1 LSLIVLRADVKMSN
15 KISIVLVGGILI
27 AVVIGAMTGYF
38 VRANEQSTLM
48 ADLEKAK
55 ESKSMLEQELKAV
68 VVAIP
73 FKTQTGQMAHDVWLL
88 IAPLQNGKYA
98 LAIRAQ
104 GLEQNGAYIVEVVTK
119 AGQMQTVPI
128 AASAADSEFLPDQ
141 HGNGL
146 YWVVLD
152 SDPRVTFERVLL
164 LFLPDMQMQNAVLV
178 ATADL

>member
-1 LSLIVLRADVKMSN
+1 MSN
-15 KISIVLVGGILI
+15 KISIILVGGILI
-27 AVVIGAMTGYF
+27 ALVIGAMTGYF

-48 ADLEKAK
+48 ADLERAK
-55 ESKSMLEQELKAV
+55 ESKSIIEQELKAA

-88 IAPLQNGKYA
+88 IAPLQIGKYA

-141 HGNGL
+141 HGNVI